1 MKKRLIGIVTGAKM
15 PKSLRVE
22 VARRYRHP
30 RYGKIVRG
38 RTVCHVHD
46 EKGEAHR
53 GDTVEIVES
62 RPHSKTKR
70 WELFRVV
77 KAGEGVIE
85 EIESAES
92 L

>member
-22 VARRYRHP
+22 VSRRYQHP

-77 KAGEGVIE
+77 KVAEAAIE
-85 EIESAES
+85 QVDSAEPV
-92 L
+92 